1 MKGSQTGAA
10 QQWWDTRDRP
20 HENWLVRKGEEN
32 RWPHSL
38 LLEVC
43 LRVVFPTVLL
53 VAVYLLFAGHTR
65 AGGGFSAGL
74 VAGLAFVLRYV
85 AGGSVTGLRESRVQ
99 PPVVIGIGLVLV
111 VASAIVPTWFGLPV
125 LASAV
130 WTVEAPLFGT
140 LEVASS
146 LAFDTGVFLLIV
158 GVVLNLLRTLGE
170 GIQLGELESELNDQ
184 HPGDA
189 ST

>member
-1 MKGSQTGAA
+1 
-10 QQWWDTRDRP
+10 
-20 HENWLVRKGEEN
+20 
-32 RWPHSL
+32 RWPRAL
-38 LLEVC
+38 VLEVC
-43 LRVVFPTVLL
+43 LRVVFPAVLL

-111 VASAIVPTWFGLPV
+111 VASALVPTWCGLAV

-130 WTVEAPLFGT
+130 ATIAPPPVGLVQ
-140 LEVASS
+140 VASS
-146 LAFDTGVFLLIV
+146 LACV
-158 GVVLNLLRTLGE
+158 
-170 GIQLGELESELNDQ
+170 
-184 HPGDA
+184 
-189 ST
+189 